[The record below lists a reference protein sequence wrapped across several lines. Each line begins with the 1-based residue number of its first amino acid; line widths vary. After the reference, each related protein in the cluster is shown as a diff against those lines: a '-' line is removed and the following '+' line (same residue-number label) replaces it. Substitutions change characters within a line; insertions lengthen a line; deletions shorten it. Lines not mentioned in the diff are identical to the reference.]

1 MATII
6 YKHTQVGTSILV
18 SLGAVALLMGAIAP
32 TLDTLHWIPFLG
44 LAGILLI
51 GILFGTLTVEIDESK
66 ISCWF
71 GFGLIR
77 KEFPLAEVTDAVA
90 VKNLW
95 FYGWGIRYIPRGW
108 MFNVSGLDAVEIT
121 FTSGKHFR
129 IGTDQPRKLE
139 SAIRQGA
146 GLGS

>member
-1 MATII
+1 M
-6 YKHTQVGTSILV
+6 V

-32 TLDTLHWIPFLG
+32 TLDKLSWIPFLT
-44 LAGILLI
+44 LAGLLLI

-77 KEFPLAEVTDAVA
+77 KEFLLAEVTDAVA

-121 FTSGKHFR
+121 STSGKHFR
-129 IGTDQPRKLE
+129 IGTDEPRKLE

-146 GLGS
+146 GLPS